1 MKKEK
6 AQSMLRHGIYM
17 KDGDIDGYVALFDM
31 LVSEA
36 GFDPDDKHTLK
47 KFTSGLPIGLFENIY
62 QFDMPKTYQE
72 WRQAALNQQEK
83 WVHMQSM

>member
-17 KDGDIDGYVALFDM
+17 KDGDIDGYMALFNT

-36 GFDPDDKHTLK
+36 GFDPDNKQTLE
-47 KFTSGLPIGLFENIY
+47 KFTSGLLIGLFENIY
-62 QFDMPKTYQE
+62 QFDTPKTYQE
-72 WRQAALNQQEK
+72 W
-83 WVHMQSM
+83 